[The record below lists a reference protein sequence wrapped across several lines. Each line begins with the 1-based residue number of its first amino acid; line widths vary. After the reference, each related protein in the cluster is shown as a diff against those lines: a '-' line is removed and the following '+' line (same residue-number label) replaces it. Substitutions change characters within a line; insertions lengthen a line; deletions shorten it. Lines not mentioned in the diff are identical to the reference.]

1 MHPHNPFAPTM
12 HFNYRYFETEDW
24 NGVPGQW
31 WFGASSFFYLLFLF
45 FFTPREKKKKKTH
58 LSLFSLPFQLF
69 SK

>member
-31 WFGASSFFYLLFLF
+31 WFGASSFFYRVFRVF
-45 FFTPREKKKKKTH
+45 FWPG
-58 LSLFSLPFQLF
+58 
-69 SK
+69 